1 MLSFEDRTVEL
12 FPPKEAGA
20 PLVVVNTLEGEGKAL
35 HGAVREMTGADFAL
49 AAVGSIDWEEDLT
62 PWPAP
67 SLEKGHPLRG
77 GGADAYVDQL
87 ASCILPRVVERLEGP
102 PAWVGLAGYS
112 LGGLFALY
120 APFRTDAFARVASAS
135 GSLWY
140 PGFVDFA
147 LSHEPLRRP
156 DAVYL
161 SLGDRESRTRNPM
174 LRGVEDETRRLAA
187 FLVEGGVPSAFE
199 LNPGGHFNDENRRL
213 ARAIAWMLEGGRR
226 GS

>member
-1 MLSFEDRTVEL
+1 MLNFEDRTVEL
-12 FPPKEAGA
+12 FPSKGAGA
-20 PLVVVNTLEGEGKAL
+20 PLVLVNTLEGESAAL
-35 HGAVREMTGADFAL
+35 HEAVRAMTGADFAL
-49 AAVGSIDWEEDLT
+49 AAVGNIDWEADLT

-67 SLEKGHPLRG
+67 SLVKGHPLRG
-77 GGADAYVDQL
+77 GGADAYADRL
-87 ASCILPRVVERLEGP
+87 SGRILPQVAGLLDGM

-147 LSHEPLRRP
+147 LSHAPRRRP

-174 LRGVEDETRRLAA
+174 LRTVEDETRRLAA
-187 FLVEGGVPSAFE
+187 FLTERGVPSVFE

-213 ARAIAWMLEGGRR
+213 ARAIAWMLEGR
-226 GS
+226 